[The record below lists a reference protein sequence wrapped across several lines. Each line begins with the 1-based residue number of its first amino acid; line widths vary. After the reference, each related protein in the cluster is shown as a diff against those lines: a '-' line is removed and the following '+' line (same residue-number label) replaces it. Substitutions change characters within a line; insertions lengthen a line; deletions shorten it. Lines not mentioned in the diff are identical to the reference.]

1 MLSLQRFL
9 PPLLGFIA
17 LLTGCG
23 QPEPVSMDGPEKLAF
38 TAERLTIALGNAE
51 LRLPNAAP
59 PGTSVTVTGTGFAPG
74 AEVQLTLD
82 SDPVANAVAAADGT
96 VSLEFQ
102 ISADMPPGI
111 YTLSANSAGSSGSA
125 RFAVRTDFAQDGF
138 APNYARYNPYENVVG
153 PDNVLSL
160 QRRWRSTNLS
170 PLRGRIIVAGARL
183 FATGIPELSIGDY
196 ERWLYAVG
204 KGSRDW
210 LWYAKLGA
218 ANGVFQRKTAVAA
231 AYGFVYVGA
240 ADGLRVYPQDCR
252 ADFGECLPA
261 WTGPTASHASTP
273 VVYRNTVYL
282 NSGGTLYAFPSSCP
296 TTSCGPLWTA
306 PSGADYSLA
315 VAIYKNTVYTVG
327 TPQVGSSSVLAAYP
341 VDCRNDGNVCDPLW
355 QSPIEGEPYDTPV
368 LSNDRIF
375 LVTGTAL
382 RAYRYDCGL
391 DGATCTPLW
400 RATGERFTAAPA
412 VAEGV
417 VYAQGTQPALF
428 RNETYYSS
436 AWAVNCRSNGGECRP
451 LMRFATIFHDVTA
464 DLGPAF
470 ANGVVYTNSGAI
482 PVSQCARD
490 SSICPA
496 PLWAADII
504 PDGYGGPGSI
514 SDGVLYIPGLDNKIY
529 AYGLPAN

>member
-1 MLSLQRFL
+1 M
-9 PPLLGFIA
+9 A
-17 LLTGCG
+17 LLTGCA
-23 QPEPVSMDGPEKLAF
+23 QPGAVPKDGAEEQAS
-38 TAERLTIALGNAE
+38 TAAPLTIALGNAE
-51 LRLPNAAP
+51 LRLRNAAP
-59 PGTSVTVTGTGFAPG
+59 PGTSVTVTGSGFAPG

-82 SDPVANAVAAADGT
+82 SEPVANAIAAIDGT
-96 VSLEFQ
+96 IHLEFE
-102 ISADMPPGI
+102 ISLDMQPGV
-111 YTLSANSAGSSGSA
+111 YMLSATSAGSSGSA

-204 KGSRDW
+204 KGSHDW

-261 WTGPTASHASTP
+261 WTGPTGSHASTP

-282 NSGGTLYAFPSSCP
+282 NSAGTLYAFPSSCP

-306 PSGADYSLA
+306 ASGADYSLA

-327 TPQVGSSSVLAAYP
+327 TPQAGSPSVLAAYP
-341 VDCRNDGNVCDPLW
+341 VDCRNDGNACDPLW

-391 DGATCTPLW
+391 GGATCTPLW
-400 RATGERFTAAPA
+400 RATGERFTTAPA

-417 VYAQGTQPALF
+417 VYSEGRQPALF
-428 RNETYYSS
+428 PSDSYFAS

-451 LMRFATIFHDVTA
+451 LMRFATIFRDSDA
-464 DLGPAF
+464 DLGPGF
-470 ANGVVYTNSGAI
+470 ANGIIYHGAGAFPVDLCPRDATICSI
-482 PVSQCARD
+482 PRWVP
-490 SSICPA
+490 PA
-496 PLWAADII
+496 EGRSPN
-504 PDGYGGPGSI
+504 GYGGPGTI

-529 AYGLPAN
+529 AYGLPEN